1 MSSQPGAKP
10 DTVSSNKRVG
20 SSSLRKY
27 SEEETIFTKQKKKKG
42 EKIILQTC
50 VDELYDLFQAAIRVS
65 AGNWREGEKKNT
77 NKLIKA
83 EIF

>member
-27 SEEETIFTKQKKKKG
+27 SEEETIFTKQKKEKK
-42 EKIILQTC
+42 ILQTC
-50 VDELYDLFQAAIRVS
+50 VDELYDIFQAAIRV
-65 AGNWREGEKKNT
+65 ARGNWREGEKKT
-77 NKLIKA
+77 QINK
-83 EIF
+83 